1 MELRFTDKSSL
12 TLSNNFYPLEHCLQ
26 LGSAVC
32 GLREATLTEI
42 EVAQK
47 FFFLL
52 LNVKPSGVIVY
63 DSFTKLLKNIKNYRL
78 LLKMKRKKMCKVNDN
93 LVTLTIE
100 STTSEVLFTDIK
112 AI

>member
-1 MELRFTDKSSL
+1 M
-12 TLSNNFYPLEHCLQ
+12 
-26 LGSAVC
+26 C